1 MNNYNEGL
9 KARINTLMR
18 ERRISRNK
26 LAGEGVLSQKAI
38 NNQLSDNIND
48 RDKAPVSMELVM
60 LLLDKFPDV
69 SAEWL
74 LKGVGQSSMQNVVVG
89 EQNMSNAQNSAIN
102 DTESVRALVAQLAE
116 KDKQIYR
123 LMDML
128 AKKPI
133 E

>member
-123 LMDML
+123 LMDMIS
-128 AKKPI
+128 KKPI